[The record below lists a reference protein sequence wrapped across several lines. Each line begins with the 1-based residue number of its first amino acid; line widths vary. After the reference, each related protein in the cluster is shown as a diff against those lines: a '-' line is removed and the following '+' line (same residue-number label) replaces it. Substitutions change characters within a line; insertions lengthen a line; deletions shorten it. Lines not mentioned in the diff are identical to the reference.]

1 MNIHSSILS
10 WILASVVWLGC
21 NQRPGELPEKRAE
34 IGPIHVDSVVVI
46 PATAQDI
53 IDAIQETRAPV
64 TLVNIWATYCPPC
77 RAEFPDLVRLHE
89 SYKAKGLRLVLVSAD
104 FDDQL
109 PMARAF
115 LAQNGV
121 DFPSYVKRERDSE
134 FIDTMDERWS
144 GALPATW
151 IFDAKGVRR
160 HFWEGMATYEVFERK
175 ILDVLNK
182 TANHSGVPSRRGT

>member
-1 MNIHSSILS
+1 M
-10 WILASVVWLGC
+10 
-21 NQRPGELPEKRAE
+21 
-34 IGPIHVDSVVVI
+34 
-46 PATAQDI
+46 
-53 IDAIQETRAPV
+53 

-77 RAEFPDLVRLHE
+77 RAEFPGLVRLHE
-89 SYKAKGLRLVLVSAD
+89 SYKTKGLHLVLVSAD

-115 LAQNGV
+115 LAQHGV

-182 TANHSGVPSRRGT
+182 TANHSGVPSRSGT